1 MSRFEESKLME
12 HEGRLDK
19 ISQELQS
26 IMEEKPK
33 KSKMTKFKVIAIEFK
48 EDKYK
53 EGEAQVNQNLSYG
66 YEITKDFQT
75 ESGVVIVM
83 TKWEDQN
90 ETRKDADLSR
100 YFPSK
105 REVRRNV

>member
-12 HEGRLDK
+12 HEGR
-19 ISQELQS
+19 IETMAQELQCL
-26 IMEEKPK
+26 IHEKPK
-33 KSKMTKFKVIAIEFK
+33 KSKMTKFRLVAIEFK

-53 EGEAQVNQNLSYG
+53 EGESQVNQNLSSG

-83 TKWEDQN
+83 TKWEDHK
-90 ETRKDADLSR
+90 EIRKYANPCTYS
-100 YFPSK
+100 PSK
-105 REVRRNV
+105 IGVSA

>member
-12 HEGRLDK
+12 HEGRLD
-19 ISQELQS
+19 EMTHALQS
-26 IMEEKPK
+26 IKEENTKLRT
-33 KSKMTKFKVIAIEFK
+33 MTKFKVIAIEFK

-53 EGEAQVNQNLSYG
+53 KGEAQVNQNLSYG

-83 TKWEDQN
+83 TKWEDKK
-90 ETRKDADLSR
+90 ETRKDADLRTYSGV
-100 YFPSK
+100 K
-105 REVRRNV
+105 EEVDHK

>member
-12 HEGRLDK
+12 HEGRLDE
-19 ISQELQS
+19 ISQEIQS
-26 IMEEKPK
+26 IMEEKSK
-33 KSKMTKFKVIAIEFK
+33 KRKMTKFKVIAIEFK

-53 EGEAQVNQNLSYG
+53 KGEAQVNQNLSYG

-83 TKWEDQN
+83 TKWEDRK
-90 ETRKDADLSR
+90 ETREDTNLCT

-105 REVRRNV
+105 TGESA